1 MANDVGTWSG
11 VRREMEDSWELVRVL
26 RSGTRAMRAA
36 GGKFTPATK
45 KEAKTRDRYAQR
57 LARTVLFPI
66 YDRTVRKLASL
77 PFVKPPTISGELP
90 EPLDRLLSNADRQ
103 GTSLSSFAQMIYED
117 AIDRGLGLFLVD
129 NVPTAG
135 LTLPEAD
142 AMDARPYFRRI
153 HPDNLVGCRTRMRNG
168 VEEVVELRIR
178 NWYYESSPVGGGDV
192 LADMVERWTPERVER
207 WYRSGSE
214 HDPDREQNAAREY
227 LSGYRL
233 GETIAHGF
241 GRVPVVAC
249 YTKRIGTLHGE
260 PPMEDLGWQN
270 VAHWNSLS
278 MQGEALHYCRSPILK
293 VAGASST
300 VAEARPEVGPGSTFT
315 DTSSDLDISFVE
327 IAGTSLA
334 AGEVEIKRIE
344 ERCMALGMQPMMAVG
359 GPATATGEVRAD
371 SNEKSEAQRWIEG
384 LEWAI
389 YAGIELAAEAAG
401 VELPEDFDWTLYRD
415 SSLLSGKAQ
424 DVPVIQGLMTAGQI
438 PLAVGLREL
447 AVRGV
452 LSTVDDP
459 EALAAQVELGRE
471 RTVEAQMQAM
481 LASVERDRQAPAA
494 EAEDEEDEAEEA
506 EDEAE
511 AET

>member
-77 PFVKPPTISGELP
+77 PFMKPPTISGELP
-90 EPLDRLLSNADRQ
+90 EPLDRLLMNADRQ

-142 AMDARPYFRRI
+142 AIDARPYFRRV

-178 NWYYESSPVGGGDV
+178 NWYYEASPVGGGDV

-233 GETIAHGF
+233 GETIEHGF

-260 PPMEDLGWQN
+260 PPMEDLAWQN

-334 AGEVEIKRIE
+334 ARRRACERKEPFAFVLPVFVVSKPE
-344 ERCMALGMQPMMAVG
+344 EH
-359 GPATATGEVRAD
+359 
-371 SNEKSEAQRWIEG
+371 
-384 LEWAI
+384 
-389 YAGIELAAEAAG
+389 
-401 VELPEDFDWTLYRD
+401 
-415 SSLLSGKAQ
+415 
-424 DVPVIQGLMTAGQI
+424 VPKGA
-438 PLAVGLREL
+438 P
-447 AVRGV
+447 
-452 LSTVDDP
+452 
-459 EALAAQVELGRE
+459 ALAAIRPESFVLHRSDPGATTNVLAGTVAGVSHFGDTMQYVVRTGD
-471 RTVEAQMQAM
+471 RTVIVLTPRANAVRLHVDDAVWATWSADDVYMFSAAQADLIM
-481 LASVERDRQAPAA
+481 EEPAT
-494 EAEDEEDEAEEA
+494 EEA
-506 EDEAE
+506 E
-511 AET
+511 

>member
-77 PFVKPPTISGELP
+77 PFMKPPTISGELP

-117 AIDRGLGLFLVD
+117 SIDRGLGLFLVD
-129 NVPTAG
+129 NVPTVG

-142 AMDARPYFRRI
+142 AMDARPYFRRV

-214 HDPDREQNAAREY
+214 HDPDREQNATLTQGNREKDSRIAE
-227 LSGYRL
+227 L
-233 GETIAHGF
+233 ETKLRAAA
-241 GRVPVVAC
+241 GRKV
-249 YTKRIGTLHGE
+249 TL
-260 PPMEDLGWQN
+260 D
-270 VAHWNSLS
+270 
-278 MQGEALHYCRSPILK
+278 LK
-293 VAGASST
+293 VDPQLLGGLKVKVGSRLVDASLQ
-300 VAEARPEVGPGSTFT
+300 GQ
-315 DTSSDLDISFVE
+315 L
-327 IAGTSLA
+327 
-334 AGEVEIKRIE
+334 KR
-344 ERCMALGMQPMMAVG
+344 LH
-359 GPATATGEVRAD
+359 
-371 SNEKSEAQRWIEG
+371 
-384 LEWAI
+384 L
-389 YAGIELAAEAAG
+389 
-401 VELPEDFDWTLYRD
+401 
-415 SSLLSGKAQ
+415 
-424 DVPVIQGLMTAGQI
+424 
-438 PLAVGLREL
+438 
-447 AVRGV
+447 
-452 LSTVDDP
+452 
-459 EALAAQVELGRE
+459 ALAGR
-471 RTVEAQMQAM
+471 A
-481 LASVERDRQAPAA
+481 
-494 EAEDEEDEAEEA
+494 
-506 EDEAE
+506 
-511 AET
+511 